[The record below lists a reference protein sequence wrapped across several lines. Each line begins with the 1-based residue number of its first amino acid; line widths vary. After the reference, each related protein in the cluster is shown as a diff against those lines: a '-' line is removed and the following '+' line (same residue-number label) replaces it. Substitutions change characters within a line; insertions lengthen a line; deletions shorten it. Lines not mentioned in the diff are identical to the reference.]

1 MSCRRVT
8 AVGADSRVGQRI
20 AAARV
25 AAGIRLEALDE
36 FVSPQAVEE
45 AVGSCGRREKRW
57 CACLPASAVVYF
69 VLAMCLH
76 FSEGYAEILRKLT
89 DGLRDAVHAGALRVA
104 GTSAV
109 SKARARLGPEPLKAL
124 FEQVRGPLTTPQSPG
139 AFAFGRR
146 LLMLSLDGTVL
157 AVAPTPAN
165 AKAFGPP
172 PPGGSHRSGRHPQVK
187 LVLLIACGT
196 RGILDAR
203 FGPRLDNEVTLAKDL
218 AAAPT
223 LSHGQL
229 VLMDRAFHGHDILA
243 QITASGADFIVR
255 AHSHHWLPHLRE
267 LDDGSF
273 LSCVPDRASSNRQ
286 AASRFCNRRMPPGH
300 PHGVA
305 VRVVDADITA
315 TPERG
320 EPRTRPLRVITS
332 LLDPHQ
338 APAEHVA
345 AVYAERWNSET
356 SLFEA
361 KILQRDRQRLLRSKD
376 PDGITQE
383 IYGLLITHQYLQAQR
398 AQAASASLDPT
409 TRKALDPDRISF
421 TVILRATRRHL
432 HYQPT
437 TGQPPLIAIVQ
448 AEALALLIPRRPH
461 RTRPRATQGSNHRIR
476 APGPLPTGNVTYTI
490 TICRRDETPRV
501 TPQPPTT

>member
-1 MSCRRVT
+1 MN
-8 AVGADSRVGQRI
+8 SRVGQRI
-20 AAARV
+20 TSARA

-45 AVGSCGRREKRW
+45 AVRSCGRLDRRW
-57 CACLPASAVVYF
+57 CASLPASAVVYF

-76 FSEGYAEILRKLT
+76 FSESYAEILRKLT
-89 DGLRDAVHAGALRVA
+89 DGLRGAVHAGALRVA

-109 SKARARLGPEPLKAL
+109 SKARTRLGPEPLKAL

-157 AVAPTPAN
+157 DVAPTQAN
-165 AKAFGPP
+165 TKAFGPP
-172 PPGGSHRSGRHPQVK
+172 PGGSRKPGHHPQVK

-196 RGILDAR
+196 RGILGAR
-203 FGPRLDNEVTLAKDL
+203 FGPRRDNEVTLAKHL
-218 AAAPT
+218 ATSPT
-223 LSHGQL
+223 LSGGQL

-243 QITASGADFIVR
+243 RITDCGADFIVR
-255 AHSHHWLPHLRE
+255 AHAHHWLPHLRE
-267 LDDGSF
+267 LADGSF
-273 LSCVPDRASSNRQ
+273 LSCVPDRASSQRQ

-315 TPERG
+315 TPEHG
-320 EPRTRPLRVITS
+320 PPRTRPLRVITS
-332 LLDPHQ
+332 LLDPGE
-338 APAEHVA
+338 APAEQVA

-361 KILQRDRQRLLRSKD
+361 KILQRDHRPLLRSKN
-376 PDGITQE
+376 PDGVTQE

-398 AQAASASLDPT
+398 TRAAQASRDPAT
-409 TRKALDPDRISF
+409 GQALDPDRVSF
-421 TVILRATRRHL
+421 TAVLRAIRRHL
-432 HYQPT
+432 HYRPA
-437 TGQPPLIAIVQ
+437 TGQPPLITIVQ
-448 AEALALLIPRRPH
+448 TEALAQLIPRRPH
-461 RTRPRATQGSNHRIR
+461 RTRPRARQAPNHRVR
-476 APGPLPTGNVTYTI
+476 APGPLPTGNVIYTI

-501 TPQPPTT
+501 TPQPPAK